1 MAKPKKGTRRSG
13 EEIEELT
20 RKIAPLIAG
29 GMTAR
34 DACEK
39 FDLSEGTYR
48 RTAVSLGLPTR
59 PNGKG
64 NGVVTGSMSV
74 KNFPPRPKKGKGSR
88 TPRPLDMN
96 DVGALAHRM
105 TVIDRK
111 LRGFTALRAERKQV
125 ADALL
130 KLLQS
135 NPDPS

>member
-1 MAKPKKGTRRSG
+1 
-13 EEIEELT
+13 
-20 RKIAPLIAG
+20 
-29 GMTAR
+29 
-34 DACEK
+34 
-39 FDLSEGTYR
+39 
-48 RTAVSLGLPTR
+48 
-59 PNGKG
+59 
-64 NGVVTGSMSV
+64 
-74 KNFPPRPKKGKGSR
+74 
-88 TPRPLDMN
+88 MN